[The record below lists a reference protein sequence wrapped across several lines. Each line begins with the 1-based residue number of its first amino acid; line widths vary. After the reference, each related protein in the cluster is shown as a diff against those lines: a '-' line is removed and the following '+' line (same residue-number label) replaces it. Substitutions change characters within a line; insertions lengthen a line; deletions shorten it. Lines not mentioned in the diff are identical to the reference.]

1 MAFGLNSKAQQARF
15 ERIDVALAEMGGV
28 VESQLADAVSAFE
41 RRDAALATEVVA
53 RDRETDARERAVEQA
68 VVDFLE
74 ARRPAP
80 DGLRRAMTSVKIGAE
95 MERVGDLAAN
105 IAKRTITVGRLDAPH
120 RTHAAAQPVVRM
132 GRAAQSQLTAALDA
146 LFRADPAAARA
157 VREGDDQVDDL
168 YNSVFDAI
176 LSLMASDA
184 KLVSAGTQLVFAAKS
199 FERIGD
205 HATNIAERVH
215 YALTGHELCEDR
227 LKTDRT
233 SVLGYAAE

>member
-1 MAFGLNSKAQQARF
+1 MPFGLNRAQQARF

-41 RRDAALATEVVA
+41 RRDAALARDVID

-95 MERVGDLAAN
+95 MERIGDLAAN
-105 IAKRTITVGRLDAPH
+105 IAKRTVTITALDAADKT
-120 RTHAAAQPVVRM
+120 RSAAAPVARM
-132 GRAAQSQLTAALDA
+132 GRAAQGQLTAAIDA
-146 LFRADPAAARA
+146 LFHTDPAAARA
-157 VREGDDQVDDL
+157 VREGDDRVDDL

-176 LSLMASDA
+176 LELMARDPS
-184 KLVSAGTQLVFAAKS
+184 LVSAGTQLVFAAKS

-233 SVLGYAAE
+233 SVLGIAAE